1 MQPGHAA
8 RRCALA
14 LLVALA
20 PAVQAGQACEGR
32 YDAITNAKAYALAQ
46 LARAELDKT
55 DTRVVL
61 LARIG
66 QDLSDYG
73 LTWSHAGFAVRDHP
87 RGRWSVV
94 HELNLC
100 GTAASAVHVQGL
112 ANFYGDDLFAY
123 RSVAYR
129 LPAELETRLLPVLT
143 SDAALMTHG
152 AEYRLTAYPFS
163 SKYQN
168 SNGWIIETLAVAM
181 APEGTVV
188 SRDTAQSWLRSAG
201 YTPTT
206 LDIGWLKRLGGRV
219 LKDIVSFDD
228 HPPAQR
234 WRGQIEVAT
243 VDSIFGFLQARL
255 DPARSGPDPLLHFG
269 LPDAEA
275 KATP

>member
-1 MQPGHAA
+1 MKGL
-8 RRCALA
+8 RSA
-14 LLVALA
+14 LLIAAVALSA
-20 PAVQAGQACEGR
+20 AADAGQRCVPL
-32 YDAITNAKAYALAQ
+32 TNVEVLSKAFTLAQ
-46 LARAELDKT
+46 LARTELDKT
-55 DTRVVL
+55 DARVVL

-100 GTAASAVHVQGL
+100 GTATSAVHVQGL

-143 SDAALMTHG
+143 TEAALMTHG

-181 APEGTVV
+181 APEGAVV

-201 YTPTT
+201 YRPTT

-275 KATP
+275 TAAP

>member
-1 MQPGHAA
+1 MQPGRVA
-8 RRCALA
+8 RRSALA

-20 PAVQAGQACEGR
+20 PAVQAGQSCAGR
-32 YDAITNAKAYALAQ
+32 YDAITYTRAFALAQ

-55 DTRVVL
+55 DARVVL

-87 RGRWSVV
+87 RGRWTVV
-94 HELNLC
+94 HELNEC
-100 GTAASAVHVQGL
+100 GTARSAIHAQGL

-123 RSVAYR
+123 HSAAYR
-129 LPAELETRLLPVLT
+129 LPPALETRLLPVLT
-143 SDAALMTHG
+143 TEAALLTHG
-152 AEYRLTAYPFS
+152 ADYRLTAYPFS

-188 SRDTAQSWLRSAG
+188 SRDTAQRWLRSAG

-206 LDIGWLKRLGGRV
+206 LDIGWVKRLGGRM
-219 LKDIVSFDD
+219 LKDTVSFDD
-228 HPPAQR
+228 HPPELR
-234 WRGQIEVAT
+234 WQGRIQVAT
-243 VDSIFGFLQARL
+243 VDSIFSFLQARL
-255 DPARSGPDPLLHFG
+255 APAAAEPPILSFG
-269 LPDAEA
+269 LTAP
-275 KATP
+275 